1 MRRDEYVLGE
11 VFSYRFTGPNP
22 DHALLIQHGI
32 ASHGGIYDNFCAHH
46 ARQGVDIFS
55 MDAPGHGRSCIS
67 QRPGQFTLDQWVD
80 AAVMYGEH
88 IKETTGLPV
97 FITGSSLGS
106 AAAYSAL
113 AKAAKER
120 SDVFTGAILMGFAI
134 PGSPLI
140 PADNPFRSEEYERIE
155 KVWGSRFRLDIDRYF
170 DFDAD
175 YGYVGAKEQK
185 KADPYNTWMYDMSS
199 WASIMRYDPA
209 IPLGENTQPILYAV
223 GENDP
228 TFPVKIAQR
237 VVDATSGPVEFFIL
251 PDGRHQLM
259 LFHTEQYSQVVLD
272 WCRKVMTQS

>member
-1 MRRDEYVLGE
+1 VSHLVLPMIVLGTVPLAIIARMTRSSMLEVLGE
-11 VFSYRFTGPNP
+11 DYIRTARAKGLSKFRVVGL
-22 DHALLIQHGI
+22 HAFRNALIPVITVIGLQV
-32 ASHGGIYDNFCAHH
+32 
-46 ARQGVDIFS
+46 GV
-55 MDAPGHGRSCIS
+55 
-67 QRPGQFTLDQWVD
+67 L
-80 AAVMYGEH
+80 
-88 IKETTGLPV
+88 
-97 FITGSSLGS
+97 
-106 AAAYSAL
+106 
-113 AKAAKER
+113 
-120 SDVFTGAILMGFAI
+120 FTGAILMGFAI

-272 WCRKVMTQS
+272 WCHKIMGSSSPNSKSTPKSTKD

>member
-1 MRRDEYVLGE
+1 MRREEHVVGE
-11 VFSYRFTGPNP
+11 VFSYRFPGPDA

-46 ARQGVDIFS
+46 AARGVDIWS

-67 QRPGQFTLDQWVD
+67 QRPGQFTLQQWVD
-80 AAVMYGEH
+80 AAVAHGEH
-88 IKETTGLPV
+88 ITSTTGLPV
-97 FITGSSLGS
+97 IITGSSLGS

-113 AKAAKER
+113 AA
-120 SDVFTGAILMGFAI
+120 SDVFAGAVLMGFAI

-140 PADNPFRSEEYERIE
+140 PPNNPWRSEAYEQIE

-185 KADPYNTWMYDMSS
+185 KADPYNTWMYDMAS
-199 WASIMRYDPA
+199 WASIMRFDPA
-209 IPLGENTQPILYAV
+209 VPIGENTKPILYAV

-228 TFPVKIAQR
+228 TFPVPVAQR
-237 VVDATSGPVEFFIL
+237 VVDATSGPVEFFVL
-251 PDGRHQLM
+251 PNGRHQLM
-259 LFHTEQYSQVVLD
+259 LFHTAEYSSVVLE
-272 WCRKVMTQS
+272 WCRNVISSRT